1 MRCEAEVHDRVYAG
15 ETELK
20 ALADEIARL
29 SIEVKLGGDRWR
41 EALET
46 LSVRIERRRALQ
58 AQMDSLRWV
67 LTSDAAR
74 LAG

>member
-1 MRCEAEVHDRVYAG
+1 MRCESEVHDRISAG

-20 ALADEIARL
+20 TLTDEIAKL
-29 SIEVKLGGDRWR
+29 SLEVKLGGDRWR
-41 EALET
+41 EAQEALAA
-46 LSVRIERRRALQ
+46 RMERRRALLVQ
-58 AQMDSLRWV
+58 LDSLHWV